1 MKINL
6 FFSKKTFSL
15 YIIFSLLS
23 ICFAQESYKSSFC
36 TTAKYY
42 SDIVEKI
49 SFSIPNEKSFLEE
62 CKLQFL
68 DKNNNDMICYEMT
81 VKLKKEKQDYVIKNF
96 PTSRIGGISKELFE
110 SYLNKEY
117 LWLIHL
123 KVIFPDGSENV
134 YNDNYLLIGA
144 MFYNKY
150 PKDYGE
156 YKWEQRGEIEYQE
169 NGYSYVLPYG
179 YRENTFFEHRLFDE
193 QEKYGK
199 SFCSV
204 DSPFVIRWG
213 KPFFKSSADFIDSTE
228 YFSIGSFELS
238 DLDNVNKISNDKNVE
253 NDIQRQ
259 LLTVLKDL
267 FPWYTRVKFENIMI
281 NENMCKKY
289 SVRDKCKFIIE
300 IYFFQKGDFIVYALM
315 RAKNKKSVL
324 QESKMSILESIEI
337 K

>member
-6 FFSKKTFSL
+6 FFNKKTFSL
-15 YIIFSLLS
+15 YIIYSLLS

-169 NGYSYVLPYG
+169 NGYSYILPYG
-179 YRENTFFEHRLFDE
+179 YRENTFFGHYLFEE
-193 QEKYGK
+193 QVESGK
-199 SFCSV
+199 SFCSI
-204 DSPFVIRWG
+204 DTPFVIRWG
-213 KPFFKSSADFIDSTE
+213 KPFFKSSQDFIDSTE
-228 YFSIGSFELS
+228 YFTIGSFSLS
-238 DLDNVNKISNDKNVE
+238 DLNSVNKISNNKKLE
-253 NDIQRQ
+253 NDIQKQ
-259 LLTVLKDL
+259 LLTILRIH
-267 FPWYTRVKFENIMI
+267 FPWCKRIKFENIVI

-289 SVRDKCKFIIE
+289 SVKAKGIFITE
-300 IYFFQKGDFIVYALM
+300 IYFYQKDNRIVYVLM
-315 RAKNKKSVL
+315 HTKNKKSVL